1 MFVSMVLDSKRWLR
15 PSSPWAH
22 HALAWR
28 QSAPACAEDLPMNP
42 AAPTIAPALLAL
54 MEQGAAD
61 QYQQAPVG
69 FVCLSVD
76 GWIGTLNQT
85 MLDWTGFRR
94 DDLVGRIR
102 FQDLIG
108 AGARIF
114 FDTHHAPLLMMQGFV
129 NEIAINLRGKDGA
142 LIPVLVNSVLKRDA
156 DNRPL
161 MIQMSIFNASE
172 RRRYERELL
181 QAKRAAEQAAVTLEQ
196 RVQERTSLLADALAH
211 AEAAVQAKNDFL
223 ANMSHEIRTPLNCI
237 LGMAALALEGAPDAR
252 QRNYLDKIG
261 QSGQHVLSIVS
272 EILDFCKMEAG
283 KLQIEQVPL
292 NMKSTIAE
300 VAAGFVA
307 MAREKGLALKVHID
321 DNVPERAL
329 GDALRI
335 SQILGNYIGNAIKF
349 TERGEVGI
357 DACLMGTERERMRVR
372 VEVRDS
378 GIGLSPEEQ
387 QNLFQPFHQADSST
401 TRKYG
406 GTGLGLAIC
415 RQLADMMDG
424 TVGVTSARGVGSLF
438 WFEVRL
444 AAPAPTMLPEASRS
458 SVQGGRYEPVE
469 RTMARLAG
477 KRLLLAEDNPLNQ
490 ELTRILVERAGANMT
505 LAGNGAEALVA
516 LAGGDFDCVL
526 MDVQMPV
533 MDGLSAARH
542 IRADARLNHLPI
554 VAMTA
559 NAFNSNRDDCLAAG
573 MDDFLVKPIEAGL
586 FYRTVAHWI
595 DGRDAPF
602 AARTD
607 DAEGGATSAPAESG
621 ETMSLSVLAALVDN
635 DPDTMS
641 RLLRIFLDNAAS
653 TVAELEA
660 ALQAGSLAGLKKL
673 GHRLKSSARAVGA
686 MRLADACLAL
696 EQVNGIEQAAALVG
710 PLPAM
715 LDALR
720 RELAASHLVPGQASS
735 TAHDALSSN

>member
-1 MFVSMVLDSKRWLR
+1 
-15 PSSPWAH
+15 
-22 HALAWR
+22 
-28 QSAPACAEDLPMNP
+28 MNQT
-42 AAPTIAPALLAL
+42 AAPMAPSLLAL
-54 MEQGAAD
+54 MDLDATD
-61 QYQQAPVG
+61 QYEHAPVG

-76 GWIGTLNQT
+76 GWIGKINQT
-85 MLDWTGFRR
+85 LLDWTGCQREEV
-94 DDLVGRIR
+94 VGRIR

-114 FDTHHAPLLMMQGFV
+114 VDTHHAPLLMQGFV

-156 DNRPL
+156 AGRPL
-161 MIQMSIFNASE
+161 LIRMSVFNASE

-181 QAKRAAEQAAVTLEQ
+181 QAKRAAEQAAVMLEQ
-196 RVQERTSLLADALAH
+196 RVEERTSLLANALAH

-283 KLQIEQVPL
+283 KLQIEQLPL
-292 NMKSTIAE
+292 NLKSVIAE
-300 VAAGFVA
+300 VAAGFAA
-307 MAREKGLALKVHID
+307 MAREKGLALRVRVE
-321 DNVPERAL
+321 DNVPEKAL

-335 SQILGNYIGNAIKF
+335 AQILGNYIGNAIKF

-357 DACLMGTERERMRVR
+357 DACLVGTERERMRVR

-378 GIGLSPEEQ
+378 GIGISPEEQ

-424 TVGVTSARGVGSLF
+424 TVGVTSASGVGSLF
-438 WFEVRL
+438 WFELRL
-444 AAPAPTMLPEASRS
+444 AAPAPAFAPELARSRE
-458 SVQGGRYEPVE
+458 QAGRVEPVE

-490 ELTRILVERAGANMT
+490 ELTRILVERAGATMA
-505 LAGNGAEALVA
+505 LAANGAEALVA

-533 MDGLSAARH
+533 MDGLRAARH
-542 IRADARLNHLPI
+542 IRADARLAKLPI
-554 VAMTA
+554 IAMTA
-559 NAFNSNRDDCLAAG
+559 NAFNSNRDNCLAAG

-595 DGRDAPF
+595 DGCDAQQGPQADGGEGEG
-602 AARTD
+602 AAM
-607 DAEGGATSAPAESG
+607 PAESG
-621 ETMSLSVLAALVDN
+621 ETMLLSVLAALVDD
-635 DPDTMS
+635 DPDIMS
-641 RLLRIFLDNAAS
+641 RLLRVFLDNAAS
-653 TVAELEA
+653 TVAELQA
-660 ALQAGSLAGLKKL
+660 ALHAGSDAELKML

-686 MRLADACLAL
+686 LRLADACQEL
-696 EQVNGIEQAAALVG
+696 EHVSGMDEATALVG
-710 PLPAM
+710 QLPAM
-715 LDALR
+715 LDGLR
-720 RELAASHLVPGQASS
+720 RQQAGSQLDLGKPS
-735 TAHDALSSN
+735 PAPH

>member
-1 MFVSMVLDSKRWLR
+1 MNTCAEGMPVNQ
-15 PSSPWAH
+15 A
-22 HALAWR
+22 
-28 QSAPACAEDLPMNP
+28 ACA
-42 AAPTIAPALLAL
+42 IAPALLAL

-85 MLDWTGFRR
+85 MLDWTGYQR
-94 DDLVGRIR
+94 DELVGRIR

-156 DNRPL
+156 DDRPM
-161 MIQMSIFNASE
+161 MIQMSVFNASE

-196 RVQERTSLLADALAH
+196 RVQERTALLADALAH

-237 LGMAALALEGAPDAR
+237 LGMAALALEGAPDSR

-283 KLQIEQVPL
+283 KLQIEQLPL
-292 NMKSTIAE
+292 NMQSVIAE
-300 VAAGFVA
+300 VAAGFMP
-307 MAREKGLALKVHID
+307 MAREKGLALKVRIEE
-321 DNVPERAL
+321 NVPERAL

-349 TERGEVGI
+349 TDRGEVGI
-357 DACLMGTERERMRVR
+357 DACLIGTERERMRVR

-387 QNLFQPFHQADSST
+387 QSLFQPFHQADSST

-444 AAPAPTMLPEASRS
+444 CAPAPAMLPELPPVSAHA
-458 SVQGGRYEPVE
+458 GRYEPVE

-490 ELTRILVERAGANMT
+490 ELTRILVERAGATMA

-533 MDGLSAARH
+533 MDGQSAARH

-554 VAMTA
+554 IAMTA

-595 DGRDAPF
+595 DGRDARP
-602 AARTD
+602 
-607 DAEGGATSAPAESG
+607 APAGDDGDGPGAATPGESG

-653 TVAELEA
+653 TVGELDTAMRAGSVAEL
-660 ALQAGSLAGLKKL
+660 KTL

-686 MRLADACLAL
+686 MRLADACQAL
-696 EQVNGIEQAAALVG
+696 EQVDEVEQGAALVAS
-710 PLPAM
+710 LPAM
-715 LDALR
+715 LGALR
-720 RELAASHLVPGQASS
+720 HELAASHLVPVEPN
-735 TAHDALSSN
+735 TAAY

>member
-1 MFVSMVLDSKRWLR
+1 
-15 PSSPWAH
+15 
-22 HALAWR
+22 
-28 QSAPACAEDLPMNP
+28 MNQ
-42 AAPTIAPALLAL
+42 ATATIAPSLLSL
-54 MEQGAAD
+54 MEQGVAD

-76 GWIGTLNQT
+76 GWIGTINQT
-85 MLDWTGFRR
+85 MLDWTGYRR
-94 DDLVGRIR
+94 DELVGQVR

-142 LIPVLVNSVLKRDA
+142 LIPVLVNSVLKRDTE
-156 DNRPL
+156 DRPL
-161 MIQMSIFNASE
+161 MIQMSVFNASE

-283 KLQIEQVPL
+283 KLQIEQLPL
-292 NMKSTIAE
+292 NMKSVIAE

-307 MAREKGLALKVHID
+307 MAREKGLTVKVRIEE
-321 DNVPERAL
+321 NVPERAL

-349 TERGEVGI
+349 TDRGEVSI

-378 GIGLSPEEQ
+378 GIGLSPDEQ

-444 AAPAPTMLPEASRS
+444 AAPAPAMLPELPATRG
-458 SVQGGRYEPVE
+458 QAGRYEPVE

-490 ELTRILVERAGANMT
+490 ELTRILVERAGASMT

-533 MDGLSAARH
+533 MDGQSAARH

-554 VAMTA
+554 IAMTA

-586 FYRTVAHWI
+586 FYRTVARWI
-595 DGRDAPF
+595 DGRDAQP
-602 AARTD
+602 ATQGD
-607 DAEGGATSAPAESG
+607 GEGEGAGRATPAESG

-653 TVAELEA
+653 TAVELEA
-660 ALQAGSLAGLKKL
+660 AVRAGAMADVKTL

-686 MRLADACLAL
+686 MRLADTCQAL
-696 EQVNGIEQAAALVG
+696 EQLDGIGQAAALVAQ
-710 PLPAM
+710 LPAM

-720 RELAASHLVPGQASS
+720 RELAASDLFPFDGGAEEPTPHYFNQ
-735 TAHDALSSN
+735 

>member
-1 MFVSMVLDSKRWLR
+1 
-15 PSSPWAH
+15 
-22 HALAWR
+22 
-28 QSAPACAEDLPMNP
+28 MNQT
-42 AAPTIAPALLAL
+42 AAPIAPSLLAL
-54 MEQGAAD
+54 MDLGAAE
-61 QYQQAPVG
+61 QYEHGPVG

-76 GWIGTLNQT
+76 GWIGKINQT
-85 MLDWTGFRR
+85 LLDWTGYQR
-94 DDLVGRIR
+94 DDIVGRTR

-156 DNRPL
+156 DERPL
-161 MIQMSIFNASE
+161 LIQMSVFNASE

-181 QAKRAAEQAAVTLEQ
+181 QAKRLAEQAAVTLEQ
-196 RVQERTSLLADALAH
+196 QVEERTSLLADALAH

-252 QRNYLDKIG
+252 QRNYIDKIG
-261 QSGQHVLSIVS
+261 QSGQQVLSIVS

-283 KLQIEQVPL
+283 KLQIEQLPL
-292 NMKSTIAE
+292 NLKSVIAE
-300 VAAGFVA
+300 TAAGFAV
-307 MAREKGLALKVHID
+307 MAREKGLALKVRIE
-321 DNVPERAL
+321 DNVPEKAL

-335 SQILGNYIGNAIKF
+335 AQILGNYIGNAIKF
-349 TERGEVGI
+349 TDRGDISI

-372 VEVRDS
+372 IEVRDS
-378 GIGLSPEEQ
+378 GIGLSHEEQ

-444 AAPAPTMLPEASRS
+444 AAPAPTLMPELPRSRE
-458 SVQGGRYEPVE
+458 QAGRYEPVE

-490 ELTRILVERAGANMT
+490 ELTRILVERAGATMA

-533 MDGLSAARH
+533 MDGQSAARH
-542 IRADARLNHLPI
+542 IRADARLNNLPI
-554 VAMTA
+554 IAMTA
-559 NAFNSNRDDCLAAG
+559 NAFNSNREDCLAAG

-595 DGRDAPF
+595 DGRDARPATRAGADGCEGEGEGEG
-602 AARTD
+602 AAT
-607 DAEGGATSAPAESG
+607 PAESG

-653 TVAELEA
+653 TVAELQA
-660 ALQAGSLAGLKKL
+660 ALQAGAQADLKTL

-686 MRLADACLAL
+686 MRLADACQAL
-696 EQVNGIEQAAALVG
+696 EQLSGMDDATALVG
-710 PLPAM
+710 QLPAM

-720 RELAASHLVPGQASS
+720 RQLADSHLALGEPS
-735 TAHDALSSN
+735 TAPH

>member
-1 MFVSMVLDSKRWLR
+1 
-15 PSSPWAH
+15 
-22 HALAWR
+22 
-28 QSAPACAEDLPMNP
+28 MNP
-42 AAPTIAPALLAL
+42 STANIAPDLLAL
-54 MEQGAAD
+54 MEQGAVD

-85 MLDWTGFRR
+85 MLDWTGYGR
-94 DDLVGRIR
+94 DELVGRVR

-129 NEIAINLRGKDGA
+129 NEIAINLRAKDGA

-156 DNRPL
+156 EGRPL
-161 MIQMSIFNASE
+161 LIQMSVFNASE

-211 AEAAVQAKNDFL
+211 AEAAVHAKNDFL

-283 KLQIEQVPL
+283 KLQIEQLPL
-292 NMKSTIAE
+292 DMRSTIAE
-300 VAAGFVA
+300 VAAGFVV
-307 MAREKGLALKVHID
+307 MAREKGLALKVRID
-321 DNVPERAL
+321 DSVPERAV
-329 GDALRI
+329 GDPLRI
-335 SQILGNYIGNAIKF
+335 AQILGNYIGNAIKF
-349 TERGEVGI
+349 TERGEVSI
-357 DACLMGTERERMRVR
+357 DACLVGTERERMRVR
-372 VEVRDS
+372 IEVRDS

-438 WFEVRL
+438 WFEVL
-444 AAPAPTMLPEASRS
+444 VAAPAPTMLPELAPSRA
-458 SVQGGRYEPVE
+458 QAGRYEAVE

-477 KRLLLAEDNPLNQ
+477 RRLLLAEDNPLNQ
-490 ELTRILVERAGANMT
+490 ELTRILVERAGATMA

-533 MDGLSAARH
+533 MDGLNAARH

-554 VAMTA
+554 IAMTA
-559 NAFNSNRDDCLAAG
+559 NAFKSNRDDCLAAG

-595 DGRDAPF
+595 DGGDARLAPPS
-602 AARTD
+602 
-607 DAEGGATSAPAESG
+607 AEGAAAAAPGESG

-653 TVAELEA
+653 TIGELEA
-660 ALQAGSLAGLKKL
+660 ALGAGSLAALKTL

-686 MRLADACLAL
+686 MRLADACQAL
-696 EQVNGIEQAAALVG
+696 EELGGTEPAAALVG
-710 PLPAM
+710 SLPAM

-720 RELAASHLVPGQASS
+720 QELAASHLVPVEPS
-735 TAHDALSSN
+735 TAAH